1 MKSRFLL
8 TFAAGLVALAAFSS
22 NPAPVHAAGACEK
35 LQSEFTG
42 KLRPR
47 ILRLAKK
54 HFHWSNWY
62 HATLKRQH
70 EGSKHPTPEA
80 LDTTYKM
87 MVDYCGSNGSCKA
100 FAADMNTASRA
111 IYDVN
116 RRWSAAGCPGQL
128 DS

>member
-1 MKSRFLL
+1 MASTKFTSLA
-8 TFAAGLVALAAFSS
+8 AAGLAVVVWTG
-22 NPAPVHAAGACEK
+22 NPAPALAAGACDK
-35 LQSEFTG
+35 LQTEFTK

-54 HFHWSNWY
+54 QFHWSNWY

-70 EGSKHPTPEA
+70 AGNKHPSA
-80 LDTTYKM
+80 DDVSTTYKM
-87 MVDYCGSNGSCKA
+87 MVEYCGSNAKCKS
-100 FAADMNTASRA
+100 FAGEMNKASIA

-128 DS
+128 DE